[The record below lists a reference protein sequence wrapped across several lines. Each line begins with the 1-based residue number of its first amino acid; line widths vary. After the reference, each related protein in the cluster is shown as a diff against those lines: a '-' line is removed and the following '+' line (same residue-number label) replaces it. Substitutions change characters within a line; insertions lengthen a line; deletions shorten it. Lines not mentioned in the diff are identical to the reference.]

1 MEFPGGPGLRFP
13 LQGMWVQSLVGEL
26 IRTNC
31 YMLCCA
37 AKNPDLQI
45 INAAE
50 GMEKRESSSTVGMSG
65 NWYSLYGERY
75 VDSLRN

>member
-1 MEFPGGPGLRFP
+1 MGQSLRFP

-31 YMLCCA
+31 YMLCRA
-37 AKNPDLQI
+37 AKNKDLQI

-50 GMEKRESSSTVGMSG
+50 GMEKRESPYTVGMSG
-65 NWYSLYGERY
+65 NWCSLYGEHY